1 VARVEGASP
10 VARSLAVDFTA
21 AASKAEAAVDF
32 TAAVVAVAA
41 VTVDLAVVVACR
53 IWLAT

>member
-1 VARVEGASP
+1 MP
-10 VARSLAVDFTA
+10 VAQSLAEDFTA

-32 TAAVVAVAA
+32 TAVVAAV
-41 VTVDLAVVVACR
+41 VTVDLAVVVACC